1 MENKI
6 LEIKK
11 NAINEEISGAK
22 NLKELDEVKNK
33 YLSRSSELNNLKR
46 RV

>member
-11 NAINEEISGAK
+11 NAINEVSGAK

-33 YLSRSSELNNLKR
+33 YL
-46 RV
+46 